1 MEYMDRKLPSR
12 PIICLTSQASFPTL
26 TDLPME
32 KKMAD
37 ATKSDKEL
45 NPKLY
50 ARTYEGMEM
59 DSERSIGDDATVFWR
74 ILKLVFN
81 NRLRI
86 SLAIVGIF
94 AAAFLF

>member
-1 MEYMDRKLPSR
+1 
-12 PIICLTSQASFPTL
+12 
-26 TDLPME
+26 
-32 KKMAD
+32 MATID
-37 ATKSDKEL
+37 ATKTKKQI

-59 DSERSIGDDATVFWR
+59 DPERTVGDDATVFWR
-74 ILKLVFN
+74 ILKLVFD

-94 AAAFLF
+94 ATAFFQLLIPQYLGDAVDGALG